1 VPRPPIRF
9 PEFARDLIL
18 IFAAGSACGL
28 AQAQSDTWWHLRA
41 GQDIWRDH
49 RVSLVDRYSY
59 TATGSFW
66 PDHEWLWQ
74 AIAYGLHSV
83 GGMPLLAAV
92 NGALAVGAL
101 LLVLPRGRTTRLE
114 VTLLLL
120 AIPVLVGVWSLRPQV
135 TSVFLLALLLRQLHI
150 GRWWAVPLVMLLWA
164 NLHGAVA
171 TGGVVLVAACG
182 AGLVTALRER
192 TPVARARLK
201 ALAVVTALSALLTL
215 ATPLGIRLWTYVLD
229 SIARSKDNHIAE
241 WRSAFHLNLISVGF
255 WCWFVVVVL
264 VLLMN
269 RRRVVGWDLT
279 LDAAVLIALA
289 PFAMSAIRN
298 VTFFVLAALPLVFA
312 LTRRDVPD
320 RPDDDVPH
328 GRGILRSVS
337 GLVACVVAIV
347 WISQPPRLEWHPL
360 GPAAADAIRA
370 CDGQVYTTY
379 YGGGFLIW
387 FVPDVPVFVDNRQDP
402 YSPAIIDLGALGP
415 GQDFQTTFDKYG
427 VRCAALTSVDIG
439 TRNVLEAAGW
449 KPAFSDSQWVVLEA
463 P

>member
-9 PEFARDLIL
+9 PEFARGLIL
-18 IFAAGSACGL
+18 IIAAGSACGL

-59 TATGSFW
+59 TASGSYW

-74 AIAYGLHSV
+74 AIAYALHSI

-120 AIPVLVGVWSLRPQV
+120 AIPVLIGVWSLRPQV
-135 TSVFLLALLLRQLHI
+135 TSLFLLALLLRQLHV
-150 GRWWAVPLVMLLWA
+150 GRWWAIPLVMLLWA

-171 TGGVVLVAACG
+171 TGGVVLVAATI
-182 AGLVTALRER
+182 AGIVSAVRER
-192 TPVARARLK
+192 TPMARSRVKSL
-201 ALAVVTALSALLTL
+201 LVVTALSALLTL
-215 ATPLGIRLWTYVLD
+215 ATPLGIRLWTYILD
-229 SIARSKDNHIAE
+229 SITRSKSNQIEE
-241 WRSAFHLNLISVGF
+241 WRSAFHLNFFSVGF
-255 WCWFVVVVL
+255 WCWFVVVVV
-264 VLLMN
+264 VLLVK
-269 RRRVVGWDLT
+269 RRRLVGWEVT
-279 LDAAVLIALA
+279 LDAAVVIALA

-298 VTFFVLAALPLVFA
+298 VTFFVLAALPLMIA
-312 LTRRDVPD
+312 LTKREARD

-328 GRGILRSVS
+328 GRGILRA
-337 GLVACVVAIV
+337 VAAVIAVGVAGMWV
-347 WISQPPRLEWHPL
+347 TQPPKLEWHPL
-360 GPAAADAIRA
+360 SPAAADAIRG
-370 CDGQVYTTY
+370 CDGHVYTTY

-387 FVPDVPVFVDNRQDP
+387 FVPEVPVFVDNRQDP
-402 YSPAIIDLGALGP
+402 YPRDIIDLGALGP
-415 GQDFQTTFDKYG
+415 GQDFQTTFDKYD
-427 VRCAALTSVDIG
+427 VRCAALTVADSGSRV
-439 TRNVLEAAGW
+439 VLEAANW
-449 KPAFSDSQWVVLEA
+449 KPTFSDSQWVVLEA